1 MDESLKEI
9 ARRFRERIEAFE
21 RRLDTLE
28 KEVRRMSLS
37 LTALQNAVA
46 AQSTLI
52 TQVQAQVA
60 SSAPGIA
67 QSDID
72 GVTATVTSNNA
83 ALQSLVPTTP
93 VPASGS

>member
-1 MDESLKEI
+1 MEESLKEM
-9 ARRFRERIEAFE
+9 ARRFRERVEHLE
-21 RRLDTLE
+21 RE
-28 KEVRRMSLS
+28 IKRMSLS

-52 TQVQAQVA
+52 TQVQSQVA

-72 GVTATVTSNNA
+72 GVTATVTANNA
-83 ALQSLVPTTP
+83 ALQSLVPAA
-93 VPASGS
+93 PAPQA